1 MLSTQKNKGKRM
13 KEEKGK
19 IVDTYGRVNLVGR
32 LAGIQKVKV
41 PNIFL
46 KFLVIGKSKCKHLK
60 CDYFILTTVYH
71 NLCSLNEFQC
81 EI

>member
-13 KEEKGK
+13 KKEKGK
-19 IVDTYGRVNLVGR
+19 IVDIYGRVNLVGD
-32 LAGIQKVKV
+32 LAVIQEGEV

-46 KFLVIGKSKCKHLK
+46 KFLVTGKSKYRHLK
-60 CDYFILTTVYH
+60 CDYFIPTTFYH
-71 NLCSLNEFQC
+71 NPCGLNEFQC